1 MGSRE
6 SRAEA
11 DAAFRDFVTT
21 HETSLLRLALVLTTN
36 RSAAEDLVQTA
47 LMRTYSRWGRLRA
60 QDPLAYTRRTLTNAN
75 IDRWRRDRG
84 REVLTDL
91 IPEQSRPD
99 DSDGYGQR
107 DLLLRALS
115 ELTDRERRVVAL
127 RFLLDLSEAE
137 TADELRLPLGT
148 VKSVTHRAIG
158 KLRASGHLAD
168 YLHAEES

>member
-99 DSDGYGQR
+99 DSDG
-107 DLLLRALS
+107 
-115 ELTDRERRVVAL
+115 
-127 RFLLDLSEAE
+127 
-137 TADELRLPLGT
+137 
-148 VKSVTHRAIG
+148 
-158 KLRASGHLAD
+158 
-168 YLHAEES
+168 